1 MKRGLPK
8 CVCAPNCKATAA
20 ANKQLKVNNAKKI
33 AVLRLPET
41 RQLKRSEKRLTPSE
55 MQNDEPTLIVANFN
69 RRQANKKKKKINE
82 NEALIYSPLI
92 NVNLD
97 RQIQILQT
105 RNMSNATDTVE
116 SKIRSGI
123 FNDNSVTLTSFV
135 DEFYIGNLVRVHRS
149 RKTSRNFSDFFLFS
163 RQNSQ
168 NFLITTQSAAQMAKH
183 IKMNAN

>member
-1 MKRGLPK
+1 M
-8 CVCAPNCKATAA
+8 
-20 ANKQLKVNNAKKI
+20 
-33 AVLRLPET
+33 PET

-69 RRQANKKKKKINE
+69 RKQANKKKKKINE
-82 NEALIYSPLI
+82 NESLIYSPLI
-92 NVNLD
+92 NANLD

-135 DEFYIGNLVRVHRS
+135 DDGFYIGNLVRVHWS
-149 RKTSRNFSDFFLFS
+149 KKT
-163 RQNSQ
+163 
-168 NFLITTQSAAQMAKH
+168 
-183 IKMNAN
+183 